1 MTNKGD
7 FMRKPDERKLRR
19 QWLAIELQHHLR
31 HAVAT
36 FLDLIRSLWGG
47 R

>member
-7 FMRKPDERKLRR
+7 SRRKPYELKLRR
-19 QWLAIELQHHLR
+19 QWLAIEFHYHLR